1 MLDVVKHASLAQY
14 TNYFE
19 IDCEYVL
26 GFVATG
32 RSQSVGKVFVGLGN
46 AFDACDN
53 LLLQNIILNGVPLV

>member
-14 TNYFE
+14 TIYFE

-26 GFVATG
+26 GLFVATG

-53 LLLQNIILNGVPLV
+53 LRLRNIILNGV